1 MRINKGGFI
10 MDKTYKVIFEVKNL
24 GLYGSIP
31 GLREAMQSEL
41 IRVYN
46 IYADKTNG
54 GITDKLNEE
63 FDQLYPNYH
72 NDNKDKDWYDLTEY
86 NQFMADGYNR
96 LVVDEFNDTS
106 ISPILDFYVQ
116 PKEVNFTGC
125 LKVDHNVTIEFYLK
139 EA

>member
-1 MRINKGGFI
+1 
-10 MDKTYKVIFEVKNL
+10 MDKTYKVIFDVKNL

-31 GLREAMQSEL
+31 GLQEAMQSEL

-46 IYADKTNG
+46 IYADKTNS

-63 FDQLYPNYH
+63 FDRLYPNYFK
-72 NDNKDKDWYDLTEY
+72 NNKDKEWYDLVDY

-96 LVVDEFNDTS
+96 LVVDAFNKTS
-106 ISPILDFYVQ
+106 ISPILDFHVDIE
-116 PKEVNFTGC
+116 EVAFTGY
-125 LKVDHNVTIEFYLK
+125 LKVDPKVTIQFYLK